1 MEKTASRKGRGA
13 PLPSCPRARSTRSQT
28 HSQEETRRKRRAGC
42 AGWRPPRPHRG
53 PRRNDRPQVSLG
65 NAAHRDGGRAGRGPA
80 EQATPRGVLG
90 PARPPGSQRV
100 KRGDKGGPGSGPH
113 PSQHGGARADTAGGS
128 TLPQHTSPDPHGSPP
143 FTPPSASVSPPPARQ
158 PPYPVPQSTT
168 QAGSRPAIFLLAC
181 CCRCRRLLRADWG
194 QGLAAGDRSYLTIH
208 SRAALSVRGGA
219 GKPKQ

>member
-28 HSQEETRRKRRAGC
+28 HRQEETRRKRRAGC

-53 PRRNDRPQVSLG
+53 PRRDDRPQVSLG

-80 EQATPRGVLG
+80 EQAAPRGFLG

-113 PSQHGGARADTAGGS
+113 PSQHSGARADTAGGS
-128 TLPQHTSPDPHGSPP
+128 TLPQHTSPDPHGPPP
-143 FTPPSASVSPPPARQ
+143 FTPLRLSFPTPRPSAPLPRATVHHTGRQ
-158 PPYPVPQSTT
+158 P
-168 QAGSRPAIFLLAC
+168 SRHLPP
-181 CCRCRRLLRADWG
+181 RLLLPLPPSA
-194 QGLAAGDRSYLTIH
+194 
-208 SRAALSVRGGA
+208 
-219 GKPKQ
+219 PC